1 MVAPP
6 PLLARFHQ
14 LLIGAAIALALLFAA
29 YNFSR
34 GGPALGLVSLG
45 VALGLALYLRWFMRK
60 GLGKPSL

>member
-14 LLIGAAIALALLFAA
+14 LLFAA